1 MIYSR
6 ASPRQQI
13 APVKKYME
21 AYQSEYAADKK
32 HLRFINNRHPL
43 SLSRSSVRNKIGVS
57 PEDGED
63 CFHVVGIERRFGIVK
78 NPRQV
83 SKNRVDAK

>member
-6 ASPRQQI
+6 ASPRKKI

-21 AYQSEYAADKK
+21 AYQSKCAADKK
-32 HLRFINNRHPL
+32 HLPFINNHHSI
-43 SLSRSSVRNKIGVS
+43 SLSRSSVRNKNGGS
-57 PEDGED
+57 PEDGVD
-63 CFHVVGIERRFGIVK
+63 CFHVAGIGRRFGIVK